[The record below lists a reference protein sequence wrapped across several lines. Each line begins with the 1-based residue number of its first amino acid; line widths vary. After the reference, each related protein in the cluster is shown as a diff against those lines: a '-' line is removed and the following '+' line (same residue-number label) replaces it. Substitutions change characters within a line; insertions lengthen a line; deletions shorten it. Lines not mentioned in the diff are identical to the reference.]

1 MANIDKNCDI
11 PKFLLDKRYLSG
23 SVFFIFLF
31 SVLFMFLYSPFSMTS
46 WLSLTDVQHAGMTL
60 SFYVVAVAILL
71 VSKSVMSMVQS
82 RMRITYS
89 RYIVWI
95 LAEVVIIALFYT
107 YYTSVFVPTVTV
119 PIWQVMAKALGCVL
133 LIVAIPYA
141 ILMLYA
147 AYKDKS
153 EELEMLQYKLSLMEE
168 HSVTYPSLVNLYDYN
183 GQLKLTIQ
191 ANSLYY
197 MESQDNYIK
206 VHYKHRDAMH
216 CYMLRCS
223 TKALEESLAD
233 TTLVRC
239 HRSFLVNVMQIN
251 HIKRGRQGRYV
262 VLEDKSL
269 DPIPVSRGYLNNLV
283 EKVDAYN
290 KCAAALVEN
299 PDEAPAVS
307 E

>member
-1 MANIDKNCDI
+1 MANIYKNSDI

-23 SVFFIFLF
+23 SVLFIFLF
-31 SVLFMFLYSPFSMTS
+31 SVLFMLLYSPFSMTS
-46 WLSLTDVQHAGMTL
+46 WLSLTDVQHSGMTL

-71 VSKSVMSMVQS
+71 VSKSVMSAMQS

-89 RYIVWI
+89 RYIMWV
-95 LAEVVIIALFYT
+95 LAEVVTIALFYT
-107 YYTSVFVPTVTV
+107 YYTSVFVPAVTV
-119 PIWQVMAKALGCVL
+119 PMWQVMAKALGCVL

-168 HSVTYPSLVNLYDYN
+168 QSVTYPSLVNLYDYN

-191 ANSLYY
+191 ANALYY

-206 VHYKHRDAMH
+206 VYYKHRDTMH

-239 HRSFLVNVMQIN
+239 HRSYLVNVMQIN
-251 HIKRGRQGRYV
+251 HIKKGRQGRYA
-262 VLEDKSL
+262 VLEDRSL

-283 EKVDAYN
+283 EKVDHYN
-290 KCAAALVEN
+290 KSTSSDSAE
-299 PDEAPAVS
+299 EATAVVA